1 MEVEKLIKND
11 IHIHVPEGAIP
22 KDGPSAGITLT
33 TAIISLFTNL
43 KIDSN
48 IAMTGEITLRG
59 KVLAIGGFKQK
70 CLAARRVGIDTVI
83 VPKENE
89 KDVIKLPKIV
99 KDSLNIIL
107 ADKIDDVLEN
117 ALVGV
122 EK

>member
-1 MEVEKLIKND
+1 MLSSKKSGNY
-11 IHIHVPEGAIP
+11 
-22 KDGPSAGITLT
+22 
-33 TAIISLFTNL
+33 
-43 KIDSN
+43 
-48 IAMTGEITLRG
+48 
-59 KVLAIGGFKQK
+59 
-70 CLAARRVGIDTVI
+70 TVI

-89 KDVIKLPKIV
+89 KDVIKLPKTV

>member
-1 MEVEKLIKND
+1 M
-11 IHIHVPEGAIP
+11 
-22 KDGPSAGITLT
+22 T
-33 TAIISLFTNL
+33 TALVSALTGKKVKHNV
-43 KIDSN
+43 
-48 IAMTGEITLRG
+48 AMTGEITLTG
-59 KVLAIGGFKQK
+59 KVLAIGGLKEK
-70 CLAARRVGIDTVI
+70 CLAARRVGLDTVI
-83 VPKENE
+83 VPNE

>member
-1 MEVEKLIKND
+1 MLSSKKSRNWY
-11 IHIHVPEGAIP
+11 GY
-22 KDGPSAGITLT
+22 S
-33 TAIISLFTNL
+33 S
-43 KIDSN
+43 
-48 IAMTGEITLRG
+48 
-59 KVLAIGGFKQK
+59 
-70 CLAARRVGIDTVI
+70 
-83 VPKENE
+83 KENE

>member
-1 MEVEKLIKND
+1 
-11 IHIHVPEGAIP
+11 
-22 KDGPSAGITLT
+22 
-33 TAIISLFTNL
+33 
-43 KIDSN
+43 
-48 IAMTGEITLRG
+48 MTGEITLTG
-59 KVLAIGGFKQK
+59 KVLAIGGLKKK
-70 CLAARRVGIDTVI
+70 CLATRRVGIDTVI

-107 ADKIDDVLEN
+107 LADKIDDVLEN